1 MNDNTDF
8 HLLKSLKNK
17 AFLMGISLWLIAT
30 FFYFLF
36 VHKGLNVSP
45 IAIDGLNSLL
55 TIYMPVLVLA
65 VFLLLY
71 LTRKREEVNW
81 AELYAVKK
89 SSAKKEAWLS
99 LIYLIIT
106 QLILGAGF
114 NMGLHFP
121 GTDIYSTGSHSQ
133 VDVWVWA
140 ITYTIIYTILPLIW
154 LKRRG
159 FSLKK
164 LFSSFKWIRDLWII
178 IVYWAI
184 DFFGPILVGS
194 ADFFG
199 GISVSQYA
207 QGVPLGILVNSLGA
221 GLPVVVMM
229 HIIFIPRIAVL
240 LESRLLV
247 VLFGGLFYS
256 IFSLFDQGV
265 DYSTLS
271 TGLTSFTYIIMTQT
285 LVGMG
290 KATFTVVTGNPFIHF
305 ITLHIISARVPFD
318 TRMYIEIFKLK

>member
-1 MNDNTDF
+1 MQ
-8 HLLKSLKNK
+8 LLRSLKNK
-17 AFLMGISLWLIAT
+17 IFLKGLSLWVVAT
-30 FFYFLF
+30 FSYFLF
-36 VHKGLNVSP
+36 IQKGLNVSP
-45 IAIDGLNSLL
+45 IAEDGLTSLL

-71 LTRKREEVNW
+71 LTRKREAVNW
-81 AELYAVKK
+81 IELYSVKK
-89 SSAKKEAWLS
+89 SSAKKEAWLTVV
-99 LIYLIIT
+99 YLLVT
-106 QLILGAGF
+106 QLILGLGF

-121 GTDIYSTGSHSQ
+121 GTDVYSTGSHSQ
-133 VDVWVWA
+133 ADVWVWA
-140 ITYTIIYTILPLIW
+140 ITYTIIYTVLPLIW
-154 LKRRG
+154 LRRRG

-164 LFSSFKWIRDLWII
+164 LFGSFKWIRDLWII
-178 IVYWAI
+178 IAYWTI

-199 GISVSQYA
+199 GISTSQYA

-229 HIIFIPRIAVL
+229 HMIFIPRVAVL
-240 LESRLLV
+240 IDNKLTVILL
-247 VLFGGLFYS
+247 GGLFYS
-256 IFSLFDQGV
+256 IFSLFDQGT

-305 ITLHIISARVPFD
+305 IPLHVISARVPFD